1 MDKIQ
6 PEAQTKAE
14 KFLKDTY
21 PTFKTTKW
29 INLLRLREPRYFPYE
44 NNARLQKEVTEDVI
58 QIFKELNGFI
68 YYLEPSYRMKIFK
81 DSAFV
86 NFIQQEYLNMKEK
99 KSKKK
104 DKNEI
109 DTGKLYAY
117 QTYLNFFNIG
127 LEGLFK
133 TIPDEFKDEW
143 VSQIRPMFKLM
154 QSISKLSTRLTGDKD
169 IPYIYT
175 PRFLE
180 DYIPVSTLS

>member
-6 PEAQTKAE
+6 SQARDKAV

-29 INLLRLREPRYFPYE
+29 NNFLRLREPKHFPYE
-44 NNARLQKEVTEDVI
+44 NSARLQKEVTEDVI
-58 QIFKELNGFI
+58 QTFEELNGFI

-81 DSAFV
+81 DPAFV

-109 DTGKLYAY
+109 DTAKLYAY

-133 TIPDEFKDEW
+133 TMPDEFKDVW
-143 VSQIRPMFKLM
+143 IIQIKSMFKLM
-154 QSISKLSTRLTGDKD
+154 QSISKLSSRLTGEKD

-180 DYIPVSTLS
+180 EYAISTL